1 MSEQTAAADMDGGW
15 KQMIEDYLEEFFRFF
30 FPDVH
35 ASINFQAG
43 YKFLDKELAKV
54 MVDSETG
61 DRRADKLIQVQ
72 WVDGTVEWIL
82 LHVEVQAQRDA
93 DFAQRMY
100 VYNYRIWERYQQPVI
115 SLALLVDASATFRP
129 NRFYQGKGGCHLEFC
144 FPAVKLLDY
153 KTEEELA
160 ADPSPFAL
168 ASLIQLRKI
177 QAGRDVQQR
186 YRFKLAFIR
195 ALYSRGYERDDILKL
210 FRFMDYILRLPDDLA
225 SRFRSELESIEEK
238 LRMPYVTSVE
248 RLAKQEG
255 IKLGIEKGIKQGVVK
270 GIKQGIGKGIEQG
283 IEQGVLQCSRDL
295 LRQTIQIRFGQ
306 VPDPLRA
313 SINACTSTE
322 QLSDFH
328 RQALLANSLDD
339 LPNQL

>member
-1 MSEQTAAADMDGGW
+1 MSEQTAADMDGGW

-43 YKFLDKELAKV
+43 HKFLDKELAKV
-54 MVDSETG
+54 LVDTETG

-72 WVDGTVEWIL
+72 WMDGTVEWVL
-82 LHVEVQAQRDA
+82 LHVEVQAQSDA
-93 DFAQRMY
+93 DFARRMY
-100 VYNYRIWERYQQPVI
+100 VYNYRIWDRYQKPVI

-129 NRFYQGKGGCHLEFC
+129 DRFHQGKGGCQLEFR
-144 FPAVKLLDY
+144 FPVVKLLDY
-153 KTEEELA
+153 RTADELA

-195 ALYSRGYERDDILKL
+195 ELYSRGSEQDDILKL

-238 LRMPYVTSVE
+238 LSMPYVTSVE

-255 IKLGIEKGIKQGVVK
+255 IEQGFER
-270 GIKQGIGKGIEQG
+270 GIEQG
-283 IEQGVLQCSRDL
+283 LQSIRDL
-295 LRQTIQIRFGQ
+295 LLQTIQIRFGQ
-306 VPDPLRA
+306 IPDPLRA

-322 QLSDFH
+322 QLSAFH

-339 LPNQL
+339 LPHQL

>member
-1 MSEQTAAADMDGGW
+1 M
-15 KQMIEDYLEEFFRFF
+15 L
-30 FPDVH
+30 
-35 ASINFQAG
+35 
-43 YKFLDKELAKV
+43 
-54 MVDSETG
+54 VDTETG

-72 WVDGTVEWIL
+72 WMDGTVEWIL

-93 DFAQRMY
+93 DFARRMY
-100 VYNYRIWERYQQPVI
+100 VYNYRIWDRYQQPVI

-129 NRFYQGKGGCHLEFC
+129 NRFHQGKGGCQLEFR

-153 KTEEELA
+153 KTEAELT

-195 ALYSRGYERDDILKL
+195 ELYSRGYARDDTLKL
-210 FRFMDYILRLPDDLA
+210 FRFLDYLLRLPDDLA

-248 RLAKQEG
+248 RLARQE
-255 IKLGIEKGIKQGVVK
+255 
-270 GIKQGIGKGIEQG
+270 
-283 IEQGVLQCSRDL
+283 GVLQCSRDL
-295 LRQTIQIRFGQ
+295 LLQTIQIRFGQ
-306 VPDPLRA
+306 IPDPLRA

-339 LPNQL
+339 LPGPTVI

>member
-1 MSEQTAAADMDGGW
+1 MSEQTAADMDGGW

-43 YKFLDKELAKV
+43 HKFLDKELAKV
-54 MVDSETG
+54 LVDTETG

-72 WVDGTVEWIL
+72 WMDGTVEWIL

-93 DFAQRMY
+93 DFARRMY
-100 VYNYRIWERYQQPVI
+100 VYNYRIWDRYQKPVI

-129 NRFYQGKGGCHLEFC
+129 NRFHQGKGGCQLEFR
-144 FPAVKLLDY
+144 FPVVKLLDY

-195 ALYSRGYERDDILKL
+195 ELYSRGYERDDILKL

-238 LRMPYVTSVE
+238 LSMPYVTSVE
-248 RLAKQEG
+248 RLARQEG
-255 IKLGIEKGIKQGVVK
+255 SR
-270 GIKQGIGKGIEQG
+270 
-283 IEQGVLQCSRDL
+283 VLNRESNRVFEQCSRDL
-295 LRQTIQIRFGQ
+295 LLQTIQIRFGQ
-306 VPDPLRA
+306 IPDPLRA

-339 LPNQL
+339 LPDQR

>member
-1 MSEQTAAADMDGGW
+1 MSEQTAADMDGGW

-30 FPDVH
+30 FPHVH

-54 MVDSETG
+54 MVDTETG

-72 WVDGTVEWIL
+72 WIDDAVQWIL

-100 VYNYRIWERYQQPVI
+100 VYNYRIWDRYQKPVI

-129 NRFYQGKGGCHLEFC
+129 DRFRQGMAGCQLDFR
-144 FPAVKLLDY
+144 FPVVKLLDY
-153 KTEEELA
+153 KTEDELA

-177 QAGRDVQQR
+177 QAGNDVQQR

-195 ALYSRGYERDDILKL
+195 ELYCRGYERDDILRL
-210 FRFMDYILRLPDDLA
+210 FRFMDYILRLPDELA
-225 SRFRSELESIEEK
+225 SRFRSELESMEER
-238 LRMPYVTSVE
+238 LSMPYVTSVE
-248 RLAKQEG
+248 RLARQEG
-255 IKLGIEKGIKQGVVK
+255 IELGFEKGIEKGIERG
-270 GIKQGIGKGIEQG
+270 
-283 IEQGVLQCSRDL
+283 LQSIRDL
-295 LRQTIQIRFGQ
+295 LLQTVQIRFGQ

-328 RQALLANSLDD
+328 RRALLANSLSE
-339 LPNQL
+339 LPAHL

>member
-1 MSEQTAAADMDGGW
+1 MSEQTGADMDGGW

-43 YKFLDKELAKV
+43 HKFLDKELAKV
-54 MVDSETG
+54 LVDTETG

-72 WVDGTVEWIL
+72 WMDGTVEWVL
-82 LHVEVQAQRDA
+82 LHVEVQAQSDA

-100 VYNYRIWERYQQPVI
+100 VYNYRIWDRYQKPVI

-129 NRFYQGKGGCHLEFC
+129 DRFHQEKGGCQLEFR
-144 FPAVKLLDY
+144 FPVVKLLDY

-195 ALYSRGYERDDILKL
+195 ELYSRGYEQDDILKL

-238 LRMPYVTSVE
+238 LSMPYVTSVE

-255 IKLGIEKGIKQGVVK
+255 I
-270 GIKQGIGKGIEQG
+270 EQG
-283 IEQGVLQCSRDL
+283 IERGVLQCSRDL
-295 LRQTIQIRFGQ
+295 LLQTIQIRFGQ
-306 VPDPLRA
+306 IPDPLRA

-322 QLSDFH
+322 QLSAFH